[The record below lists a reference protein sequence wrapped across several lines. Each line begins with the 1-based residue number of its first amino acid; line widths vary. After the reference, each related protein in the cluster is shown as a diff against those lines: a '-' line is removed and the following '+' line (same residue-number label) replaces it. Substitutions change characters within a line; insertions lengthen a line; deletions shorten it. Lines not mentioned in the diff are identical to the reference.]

1 MLYRM
6 PNGTLT
12 EINLLDKISDR
23 EYYETI
29 MQIRKT
35 TEKKTMFTKPT
46 PPKRL
51 GNVEK
56 INMLVGGH

>member
-12 EINLLDKISDR
+12 EINLLEKISDR

-35 TEKKTMFTKPT
+35 TEKKTMFTKPM

-56 INMLVGGH
+56 ISMLVGGY